1 MNARTNLILY
11 FSAMLVVMMLLTA
24 CNPHQPDVA
33 SASEP
38 EPVEAIAADEFES
51 VEPGEVVQV
60 SEAKQ
65 GGIQLRSTGFSGD
78 DSYDPAAEWLIDSVD
93 EIKAPAEEYKFSQTN
108 GGSLS
113 GDDVYDP
120 AANLTIEIP
129 LGEHN
134 FTPSGGANFSGDD
147 DFDPASGGEF

>member
-1 MNARTNLILY
+1 MNTRTNSILY
-11 FSAMLVVMMLLTA
+11 LFAMLVGMMLLTA
-24 CNPHQPDVA
+24 CNPSQPNMV

-51 VEPGEVVQV
+51 IEPGEVVQV
-60 SEAKQ
+60 LEAEQ
-65 GGIQLRSTGFSGD
+65 GGKQLRSAGFSGD
-78 DSYDPAAEWLIDSVD
+78 DSYDPAAEWMIDSVE
-93 EIKAPAEEYKFSQTN
+93 EIKAPAEVYEFSQTS
-108 GGSLS
+108 GSSLS

-120 AANLTIEIP
+120 AANLSIEIP

-147 DFDPASGGEF
+147 DFDPAA